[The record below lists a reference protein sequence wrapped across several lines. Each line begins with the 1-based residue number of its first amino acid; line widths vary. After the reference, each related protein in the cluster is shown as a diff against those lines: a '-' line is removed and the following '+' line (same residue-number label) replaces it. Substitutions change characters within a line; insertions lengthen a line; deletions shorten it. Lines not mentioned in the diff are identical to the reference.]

1 MAHGGPEQSRAG
13 LDVELQ
19 PLREA
24 LQEVQE
30 LRRAALLWLGLFERA
45 LFWLRKAR
53 KAQEKLANDFKTA
66 KEAQARRLFEA
77 LSGASGL
84 WGPGSGSAM
93 ARRSERGPEA
103 LRHRLSSTCG
113 TP

>member
-1 MAHGGPEQSRAG
+1 MPPAG

-30 LRRAALLWLGLFERA
+30 LRRAALL
-45 LFWLRKAR
+45 KAR

-66 KEAQARRLFEA
+66 KEAQARPFLVLKSSLKEDF
-77 LSGASGL
+77 G
-84 WGPGSGSAM
+84 GPVLA
-93 ARRSERGPEA
+93 AQWRAAVKEVQKPFDID
-103 LRHRLSSTCG
+103 
-113 TP
+113 